1 MLSMEQRTAAQE
13 AAAERALG
21 MISGSHLVGR
31 VEAGAPGLA
40 WEA

>member
-1 MLSMEQRTAAQE
+1 MGLGMCLVMPA